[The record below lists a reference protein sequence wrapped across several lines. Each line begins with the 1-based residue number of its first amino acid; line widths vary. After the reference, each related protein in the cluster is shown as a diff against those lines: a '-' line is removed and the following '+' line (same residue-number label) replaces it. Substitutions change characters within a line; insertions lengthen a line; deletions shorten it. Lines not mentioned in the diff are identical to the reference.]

1 MKYTLNRLNKI
12 IFFLFFI
19 LTTFSCSDSTDEI
32 FSNLTDPSEEIALL
46 NVEYGSATSQKYDIY
61 LPKNRSSSATKVF
74 ILIHGGS
81 WVSGDKNDLNN
92 IVSGIQARF
101 PSYAI
106 VNMNYQLAGIGKSP
120 FPMQLIDIENVI
132 DHLKSNKNNY
142 HISSNFGFIGTSA
155 GAHLAMLYAYDYDA
169 LSEVKM
175 VCSIV
180 GPTNFTDDN
189 YVLNP
194 DYQQLILGI
203 QLITGVSYQE
213 NPSYYENVSP
223 FHVVAVN
230 APPSILFYGGKDNLV
245 PSSQGIE
252 MHEKLNSL
260 NIINEFTFYENEGH
274 GWEGEALNDTYT
286 KLSAFITV
294 YF

>member
-1 MKYTLNRLNKI
+1 MKYTLNRFNKI

-19 LTTFSCSDSTDEI
+19 VTTFSCSDSNDTVSGNVTDA
-32 FSNLTDPSEEIALL
+32 SEEIVLL
-46 NVEYGSATSQKYDIY
+46 NVEYGLAALQKYDIY
-61 LPKNRSSSATKVF
+61 LPKNRSSSTTKVF
-74 ILIHGGS
+74 VLIHGGS
-81 WVSGDKNDLNN
+81 WVGGDKNDLNT
-92 IVSGIQARF
+92 IVSGIQSRF
-101 PSYAI
+101 PNYAV

-120 FPMQLIDIENVI
+120 FPMQLIAIEDVI
-132 DHLKSNKNNY
+132 DHLKSNTYNY

-155 GAHLAMLYAYDYDA
+155 GAQLAMLYAYDYDV
-169 LSEVKM
+169 LSDIKM

-203 QLITGVSYQE
+203 QLITGVSFQE
-213 NPSYYENVSP
+213 DPSYYENVSP
-223 FHVVAVN
+223 YHVVTTT
-230 APPSILFYGGKDNLV
+230 APPSILFYGGKDLLV
-245 PSSQGIE
+245 PNSQGIE

-260 NIINEFTFYENEGH
+260 NIINEFTLYEDEGH
-274 GWEGEALNDTYT
+274 GWEGAALNDTYT
-286 KLSAFITV
+286 KLEAFITN

>member
-1 MKYTLNRLNKI
+1 MKYTLNHFNKI

-19 LTTFSCSDSTDEI
+19 LTTFSCSDTSDEI
-32 FSNLTDPSEEIALL
+32 FSNVTDASKEIAIL
-46 NVEYGSATSQKYDIY
+46 NVEYGTATLQKYDIY
-61 LPKNRSSSATKVF
+61 LPKNRTNTTTKVF

-81 WVSGDKNDLNN
+81 WISGDKNDLNS

-101 PSYAI
+101 PNYAI

-120 FPMQLIDIENVI
+120 FPMQLIDIENLI
-132 DHLKSNKNNY
+132 DHLKSNANNY

-155 GAHLAMLYAYDYDA
+155 GAHLAMLYAYDYNV
-169 LSEVKM
+169 LNEIKM

-194 DYQQLILGI
+194 DYQQLVLGI
-203 QLITGVSYQE
+203 QFITGVSY
-213 NPSYYENVSP
+213 NDNVSYYENVSP
-223 FHVVAVN
+223 FHVVKAT
-230 APPSILFYGGKDNLV
+230 APPSILFYGGKDDLV
-245 PSSQGIE
+245 PSSQGID

-260 NIINEFTFYENEGH
+260 NVVNEFTFYENEGH

-286 KLSAFITV
+286 KLSAFIST